1 MMRRFVISLL
11 FLMLIT
17 MTFGEIKHLTKQEF
31 LDKVWNYEA
40 NAEVWDFRGERPCV
54 IDFYASWCG
63 PCKTMT
69 PILEELAA
77 QYKGQIDIYKV
88 NTEVERELA
97 AAWGIR
103 SIPTFLFCP
112 KTEKPQMA
120 SGAMSKATM
129 TEMINEILLK

>member
-1 MMRRFVISLL
+1 
-11 FLMLIT
+11 
-17 MTFGEIKHLTKQEF
+17 MTFGEIKHLTKQDF

-40 NAEVWDFRGERPCV
+40 NDTVWNFRGERPCV

-63 PCKTMT
+63 PCKAMA
-69 PILEELAA
+69 PILEKLAVE
-77 QYKGQIDIYKV
+77 YEGKIDIYKV
-88 NTEVERELA
+88 NTEIEQELA

-120 SGAMSKATM
+120 SGAMSKEAM
-129 TEMINEILLK
+129 VQAIENVLLK